1 MQLLLE
7 MATFVVLCSSIY
19 MIFGTYSECLK
30 ITQKSFGEVSLSYK
44 PLFHGDFQV
53 LCLLKLYT
61 RKEEDKVICIIQDL
75 FKSNLP
81 PCFFTSPDV
90 PDERSSKCSLPFLA
104 CFMPE
109 IDGVGCRHF
118 APDSAISEHVVVISQ
133 AASLNDYDEE
143 AHLCRRYPCG

>member
-1 MQLLLE
+1 MK
-7 MATFVVLCSSIY
+7 FPFFIYISSLR
-19 MIFGTYSECLK
+19 SQCCK
-30 ITQKSFGEVSLSYK
+30 K
-44 PLFHGDFQV
+44 PLFGGDFQV